1 MVATAIMLDQE
12 IRTASIH
19 FPSEDVQIRA
29 YLAEPVG
36 AGPFPAV
43 IVFQEIFGVNVH
55 IRDITERIAKEG
67 YVAIAPHLYQR
78 IGPDFESGYTPED
91 IQIGKQYKAQ
101 TVAAE
106 LLSDTRAAIVYLQS
120 LPRVQAGSIGAIG
133 FCFGGHVAYL
143 AATLPEITA
152 TASFYGAGISTWTPG
167 GGPPTLSRTAE
178 IKGII
183 YAFFGT
189 QDKSI
194 PTKEVQQIQTELEK
208 HSIRHRIFHYPG
220 EHGFFCDQRA
230 SYDPEAAVDAWNHV
244 KQLFQKNLTS
254 PKQ

>member
-19 FPSEDVQIRA
+19 FLSRDVQIRA

-78 IGPDFESGYTPED
+78 IAPDFESGYTPED

-106 LLSDTRAAIVYLQS
+106 LLDDARAEIAYVQS
-120 LPRVQAGSIGAIG
+120 LPSVQAGSIGAIG
-133 FCFGGHVAYL
+133 FCFGGYVAYL

-152 TASFYGAGISTWTPG
+152 TASFYGAGIANWT
-167 GGPPTLSRTAE
+167 PTLSRTAE
-178 IKGII
+178 IKGMI

-208 HSIRHRIFHYPG
+208 HSIRHRIFHYPA

-230 SYDPEAAVDAWNHV
+230 SYNPEAAVDAWSHI
-244 KQLFQKNLTS
+244 KQLFQKTLTS